1 VIRPSLRLRASIC
14 LGAVAAAVALAGCSG
29 SPSAKTSTPAT
40 SPVSA
45 TTMTK
50 TFTPY
55 NTAEQLTARTTVSA
69 TGSCWTSSI
78 ALSDPLA
85 FRCISNNQILDPCF
99 APPHVTA
106 PRTVACFTD
115 PWTPG
120 LLLSLTD
127 KLPARDPSTRTMPW
141 ALELADGTHCV
152 RLTGTVDQVGSLDLG
167 YGCGGGAQA
176 GLVASSGP
184 GTAQSVELR
193 ASGSAPLHAEAV
205 RTTWL

>member
-1 VIRPSLRLRASIC
+1 VIRPSLRLRASMC
-14 LGAVAAAVALAGCSG
+14 LGAAAAIVLAGCSG
-29 SPSAKTSTPAT
+29 SPSPKATSPVT

-45 TTMTK
+45 ATMAK
-50 TFTPY
+50 TFAPY
-55 NTAEQLTARTTVSA
+55 SAAGQLTAHTSSRA

-78 ALSDPLA
+78 ALSDPNA

-106 PRTVACFTD
+106 PTTVACFSD

-120 LLLSLTD
+120 LLLTLSE
-127 KLPARDPSTRTMPW
+127 KLPAPDPGTRTTPW
-141 ALELADGTHCV
+141 ALELADGTRCV
-152 RLTGTVDQVGSLDLG
+152 ALTGTVDQVGTLDMG
-167 YGCGGGAQA
+167 YSCGGTAQA
-176 GLVASSGP
+176 GLVASSGA

-193 ASGSAPLHAEAV
+193 TSGSAPLHAEAV

>member
-1 VIRPSLRLRASIC
+1 MA
-14 LGAVAAAVALAGCSG
+14 
-29 SPSAKTSTPAT
+29 
-40 SPVSA
+40 
-45 TTMTK
+45 K

-55 NTAEQLTARTTVSA
+55 SAAGQLTARTSSTVS
-69 TGSCWTSSI
+69 GSCWTSSI

-99 APPHVTA
+99 VAPHAIA
-106 PRTVACFTD
+106 PRAVACFAN

-120 LLLSLTD
+120 VLLSLTD
-127 KLPARDPSTRTMPW
+127 KLPAPDPGTRTTPW

-152 RLTGTVDQVGSLDLG
+152 AITGTVDQVGTLDMG
-167 YGCGGGAQA
+167 YACGGNAQA

-193 ASGSAPLHAEAV
+193 SSPAAPLHAEAV